1 LFIIFKQQQ
10 LFLKVMLVD
19 FLKTKQAPTFFNY
32 RTQKEY

>member
-1 LFIIFKQQQ
+1 
-10 LFLKVMLVD
+10 MLVD